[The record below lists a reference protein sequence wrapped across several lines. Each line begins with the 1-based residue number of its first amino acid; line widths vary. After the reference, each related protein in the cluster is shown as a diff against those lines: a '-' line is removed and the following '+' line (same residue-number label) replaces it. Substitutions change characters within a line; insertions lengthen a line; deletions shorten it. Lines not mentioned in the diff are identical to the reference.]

1 MKSLAQALAI
11 ATAYISARP
20 NRAPDQEDDDVR
32 VLEDIAAIMQE
43 ATKEEV
49 KSLAE
54 SATKLA
60 EHQSNPDF
68 KDNLIHL
75 TRYLGLTEDSELD

>member
-20 NRAPDQEDDDVR
+20 NGNDDQCSDDVR
-32 VLEDIAAIMQE
+32 ILEDIAAIMQE
-43 ATKEEV
+43 ATEEEV
-49 KSLAE
+49 KSLSE

-60 EHQSNPDF
+60 EHQSDPDF
-68 KDNLIHL
+68 KDNLTHL

>member
-20 NRAPDQEDDDVR
+20 NRDDDESSDDVR
-32 VLEDIAAIMQE
+32 ILEDIASIMHE
-43 ATKEEV
+43 ASEEEV
-49 KSLAE
+49 KVLSE
-54 SATKLA
+54 SATELA

-68 KDNLIHL
+68 KENLTHL
-75 TRYLGLTEDSELD
+75 TRYLGLTQDSELD